1 MENSSFKQIREAL
14 EKSKSI
20 GILTPKDPDLD
31 KMAAALALYLSLSLL
46 DKEILIATP
55 SDPLVEVSSLVGI
68 DKVKTS
74 LDGGKGDLVVSFPYQ
89 EGSIEKVS
97 YTLENDFLNIIVK
110 AGENGLSFKEEDI
123 RFLRGQGIPELI
135 FVVGA
140 QRITDLGKL
149 FDPGQLKNTTIVNIN
164 NQADN
169 QSFGDIHIVS
179 NRFSSI
185 SEAVGNIILSL
196 GLKIDSDIAQNL
208 MAGISFATENFQNP
222 NTSSLAFEM
231 AGILMRN
238 GAARAAVSKQ
248 TARSQEDI
256 TKELQDFFSLKPSQ
270 NRQMPRQQMPRPPI
284 PKQQMQRPQMPRQQ
298 MPNRNLHKNLN
309 PEEELLKENDRI
321 DENPPE
327 DWLAPKI
334 YKGSTDFDE

>member
-1 MENSSFKQIREAL
+1 M

-31 KMAAALALYLSLSLL
+31 KMAAALALYLSLSSLG
-46 DKEILIATP
+46 KEVLIATP
-55 SDPLVEVSSLVGI
+55 SEPLVEVSSLVGI

-74 LDGGKGDLVVSFPYQ
+74 LEDGKGDLIVSFPYQ

-97 YTLENDFLNIIVK
+97 YTLENEFLNIIVK
-110 AGENGLSFKEEDI
+110 AGENGLAFSEKDISFS
-123 RFLRGQGIPELI
+123 RGGAALELI

-140 QRITDLGKL
+140 QRISDLGKL

-179 NRFSSI
+179 NRFSSV
-185 SEAVGNIILSL
+185 SEAVGNVILSL
-196 GLKIDSDIAQNL
+196 GLKIDADIAQNL
-208 MAGISFATENFQNP
+208 MAGISFATQNFQSP
-222 NTSSLAFEM
+222 NTSPLAFEM

-238 GAARAAVSKQ
+238 GAVRNTVSQK
-248 TARSQEDI
+248 TPKAQEDI

-270 NRQMPRQQMPRPPI
+270 NKPQI
-284 PKQQMQRPQMPRQQ
+284 PRPQMQKQQ
-298 MPNRNLHKNLN
+298 MPNRTLPKMQL
-309 PEEELLKENDRI
+309 PEQEKQKEDERR

-334 YKGSTDFDE
+334 YKGSTDFE